1 MMNVILHS
9 VSKRFHSCVA
19 SQRRQYP
26 LSVRR
31 AAHAQAFTIV
41 ELLMALAITGLIGA
55 AVASMLT
62 AVSYGTNNSRD
73 IRTLV
78 VKNKTI
84 SARITAAIREATQLL
99 DAGDNYIILW
109 TDDIND
115 SGAPDLLELRRINL
129 NTGTR
134 KLIDYTP
141 DPDATDVAYDLEA
154 TDFDAVTLSL
164 IDSDDMLGAL
174 WATDVTAMTV
184 TLDESDPL
192 EATLISFQVTI
203 SEGAL
208 SDTSV
213 NAASLRD

>member
-1 MMNVILHS
+1 MNVALHS
-9 VSKRFHSCVA
+9 VHKRFHSCLA
-19 SQRRQYP
+19 TQRRQYP
-26 LSVRR
+26 LTAPRTAR
-31 AAHAQAFTIV
+31 TQAFTIV

-62 AVSYGTNNSRD
+62 AVSYGTDSSRD

-84 SARITAAIREATQLL
+84 SARITAAIRESTQLL
-99 DAGDNYIILW
+99 DADDNYIILW

-115 SGAPDLLELRRINL
+115 SGAPDLLELRRIDL
-129 NTGTR
+129 DTGTNE
-134 KLIDYTP
+134 LIDYTP
-141 DPDATDVAYDLEA
+141 DPDAVDVAYDLEA
-154 TDFDAVTLSL
+154 SNFDAVTVSL
-164 IDSDDMLGAL
+164 INSDKLLGTL
-174 WATDVTAMTV
+174 WATNVAAMTV
-184 TLDESDPL
+184 SLDESDPL